1 MKKVFR
7 HLYYRNVYLSLVC
20 VCIAGLI
27 SCGENNKPASSSS
40 NVISVKTIAPT
51 PVIVEVVDTAGKE
64 LQSDSLIAISKRN
77 ELPVSNIYQWKNH
90 LVLYGDINDLEN
102 VQQQTHAAYP
112 NADIKVYQHPFYNF
126 NRAHCGDTTTA
137 KEWDNI
143 ILTANLVSDTTLQR
157 EYLDYHATQFE
168 KWPEVS
174 KGFCSADFQQ
184 LLVYK
189 NGRQLM
195 LVISIPKG
203 ASLDELNPKTTENNP
218 RVDEWNQ
225 RMKKYQEGIEGTKK
239 GEVWVFFEKLGIR
252 N

>member
-1 MKKVFR
+1 MKKIFQRSCCSNIYLKLVWVFM
-7 HLYYRNVYLSLVC
+7 
-20 VCIAGLI
+20 AGLI
-27 SCGENNKPASSSS
+27 SCQEHNAPAASSS
-40 NVISVKTIAPT
+40 NVISVKTIAST
-51 PVIVEVVDTAGKE
+51 PAIVEVIDTAGKM
-64 LQSDSLIAISKRN
+64 LQPDSLIAIGKKN
-77 ELPVSNIYQWKNH
+77 ALPLPGVYQWKNH
-90 LVLYGDINDLEN
+90 LVLYAAIDDLEN
-102 VQQQTHAAYP
+102 VQKQTHAAYP
-112 NADIKVYQHPFYNF
+112 NAEVKVYQHPFYNF
-126 NRAHCGDTTTA
+126 NRKHCGDTTSA

-143 ILTANLVSDTTLQR
+143 ILTANLVRDTALQR

-174 KGFCSADFQQ
+174 KGFCNASFQQ

-189 NGRQLM
+189 NDRQLM

-225 RMKKYQEGIEGTKK
+225 RMKKYQEGITGTGP
-239 GEVWVFFEKLGIR
+239 GETWVFLKQLRIK

>member
-1 MKKVFR
+1 MKNIFQR
-7 HLYYRNVYLSLVC
+7 LCCRNVYVSLL
-20 VCIAGLI
+20 CICLTGLI
-27 SCGENNKPASSSS
+27 ACVENSRPASSSS
-40 NVISVKTIAPT
+40 NIVTVKTIAPI
-51 PVIVEVVDTAGKE
+51 PAIVEVIDTAGKE
-64 LQSDSLIAISKRN
+64 LRPDSLIVIGKKN
-77 ELPVSNIYQWKNH
+77 ELPLSSVYQWKNH
-90 LVLYGDINDLEN
+90 LVLYGAINDLEN
-102 VQQQTHAAYP
+102 VQQQIHAAYS
-112 NADIKVYQHPFYNF
+112 NAEINVYQNPFYNF
-126 NRAHCGDTTTA
+126 NRKHCSDTTNA

-143 ILTANLVSDTTLQR
+143 ILTANLVSDTALQR

-174 KGFCSADFQQ
+174 KGFCNAGFQQ

-225 RMKKYQEGIEGTKK
+225 VMKKYQEGIAGTKK
-239 GEVWVFFEKLGIR
+239 GEVWVFFKELGIR

>member
-1 MKKVFR
+1 MKKLFQR
-7 HLYYRNVYLSLVC
+7 SLLYKINLGVIC
-20 VCIAGLI
+20 ICIAGIL
-27 SCGENNKPASSSS
+27 SCQERNKTTSSSA
-40 NVISVKTIAPT
+40 NVVSVKATLLT
-51 PVIVEVVDTAGKE
+51 PVIVEVIDTAGKE
-64 LQSDSLIAISKRN
+64 IHSDSLIVIGKRN
-77 ELPVSNIYQWKNH
+77 EGSASDVYQWKNH
-90 LVLYGDINDLEN
+90 LVLYGAINDLES
-102 VQQQTHAAYP
+102 VQQQIHAAYP
-112 NADIKVYQHPFYNF
+112 NTAVKVYQNPFYNF
-126 NRAHCGDTTTA
+126 NRKHCGDTATA

-143 ILTANLVSDTTLQR
+143 ILTANLVSDTILQK

-174 KGFCSADFQQ
+174 KGFCNAGFQQ

-239 GEVWVFFEKLGIR
+239 GEVWVFLKAIK
-252 N
+252 